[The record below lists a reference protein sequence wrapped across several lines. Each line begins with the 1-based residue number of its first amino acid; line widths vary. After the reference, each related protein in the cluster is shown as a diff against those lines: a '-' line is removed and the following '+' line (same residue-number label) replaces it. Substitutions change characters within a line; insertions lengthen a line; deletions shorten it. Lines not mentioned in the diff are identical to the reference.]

1 MRNQVFVLVAILLP
15 VFAECQRQDVSSDV
29 LNLPTQ
35 KVSSQTHVE
44 DEQKADADVELAADR
59 QISSDE
65 SALAVFESRILPIFQ
80 AKKPSSCTECHLSGV
95 ELSDYIGPNQEQTF
109 ASLVSVGLINVQNP
123 DASKILEFIKRQP
136 EKPTLVSSQV
146 RQEELNAFQA
156 WIRAAVADP
165 KLISSRSDRAIGPQV
180 PEEVIVHARKDRV
193 LQSFLDNIWT
203 EVGRCAACHSP
214 DQNAKQVKE
223 HGESVSWITLNDPQA
238 TLDYM
243 LDAGIINA
251 EHPLESL
258 LITKPTLQVEHGGG
272 KKLVVGDRS
281 YKQFRGFIND
291 YSSVVKGAYRT
302 VDSLP
307 IESDEVS
314 LVTDIWFKLTEV
326 PAEYDKMLLQVDI
339 YRWEGDSWSEY
350 RVASSDRQV
359 FGGGNLWQ
367 HSLSLTAPRQS

>member
-1 MRNQVFVLVAILLP
+1 M
-15 VFAECQRQDVSSDV
+15 
-29 LNLPTQ
+29 
-35 KVSSQTHVE
+35 
-44 DEQKADADVELAADR
+44 
-59 QISSDE
+59 
-65 SALAVFESRILPIFQ
+65 
-80 AKKPSSCTECHLSGV
+80 
-95 ELSDYIGPNQEQTF
+95 
-109 ASLVSVGLINVQNP
+109 GLINVQNP

-367 HSLSLTAPRQS
+367 HSLSLTAPRQSDWEQKLAAKKLPEGKYLVKLYLDRTGKLQEDYNEILGKDDFVGQVEVQSGWPSGYGRMTSVAFPKH